1 MWLKERELNIT
12 VLEELLFCHKPK
24 IRTTEKGDK
33 IMELVI
39 QIIGIV
45 FVLVAIVYFLK
56 PDALKGIMEFF
67 KQGKR
72 IYLAGLIRL
81 ALAIVFLL
89 AARQCGLPWVIVV
102 FGILFLISG
111 ILIFLLGPEKCKAVI
126 DWYQKQSLLLLRII
140 ALVML
145 AIGAVIIYSA

>member
-1 MWLKERELNIT
+1 MCLKKRELNIT

-24 IRTTEKGDK
+24 IRIVKKGDK
-33 IMELVI
+33 IMKLVI

-56 PDALKGIMEFF
+56 PNSLRSIMEFF

-72 IYLAGLIRL
+72 IYIAGLIRL
-81 ALAIVFLL
+81 VLAIVFLL
-89 AARQCGLPWVIVV
+89 AARQCGLPWVIV
-102 FGILFLISG
+102 LFLISG

-140 ALVML
+140 ALIML